1 MKQTDFQTRTLT
13 KKEKIYGPFWLV
25 FQVLAFPTLL
35 QVLNTLLPAPLPQA
49 EVNFV
54 FFAVNFIAVAI
65 LFRHYLWAQIRLIP
79 EVLEKVL
86 CFTVI
91 GFAAYM
97 VMNFL
102 LMQVLFAMNPE
113 FTSINDVTIQ
123 DLVAENYPMMFLGSV
138 ILVPITEETLYRGLV
153 FRGIYDRS
161 PVFAWIVSV
170 LLFCAIHLIGYIGA
184 YPWQTI
190 LLCFVQYIPAG
201 ICLAGAYRLSGSLLS
216 PILIHVLV
224 NLLAMLSLR

>member
-13 KKEKIYGPFWLV
+13 KKEKICGPFWLV

-35 QVLNTLLPAPLPQA
+35 QVLNMLLPAPLPQA

-123 DLVAENYPMMFLGSV
+123 NLVAENYPMMFLGSV